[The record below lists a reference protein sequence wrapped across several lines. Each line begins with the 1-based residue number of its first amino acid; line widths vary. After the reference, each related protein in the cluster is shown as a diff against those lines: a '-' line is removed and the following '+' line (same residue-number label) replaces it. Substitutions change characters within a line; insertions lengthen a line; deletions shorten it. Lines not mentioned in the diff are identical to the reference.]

1 MKTIIKHF
9 QQQQYLKNLKMFAKH
24 LELFKSSSSD
34 SSATRKLRATLER
47 NKKNSDP
54 KICVFI
60 ESIFILMIQWCI

>member
-47 NKKNSDP
+47 NKKKTQIRKFVSLLR
-54 KICVFI
+54 VFL
-60 ESIFILMIQWCI
+60 S